1 MQRNNNSIIWNP
13 GELIYEIGSIPE
25 EAYLI
30 LEGYVNIETKDQ
42 FKLNTL
48 GKGEVFGESSLLLGT
63 KRTVT
68 ARADSQKVVAN
79 IIPKDYFMKLKNNDV
94 VLSALIRKTQ
104 VRLMDANKKINQLAN
119 EVSELLSSLKGF
131 AGTSLNSAPR
141 FLNISFFSQPRYGR
155 LARTPAAIS
164 RSESES
170 ESVRERTED
179 PDAKRMVGGCGF
191 SDDAA
196 AGSSQAGDVLQGRR
210 VD

>member
-1 MQRNNNSIIWNP
+1 MCFYTERP
-13 GELIYEIGSIPE
+13 
-25 EAYLI
+25 
-30 LEGYVNIETKDQ
+30 LERVRRERVDWYDKSVFHISQ
-42 FKLNTL
+42 SRWFVFKLT
-48 GKGEVFGESSLLLGT
+48 VFFLRCGVSLQNASSRLNPNN
-63 KRTVT
+63 
-68 ARADSQKVVAN
+68 AFSRATN
-79 IIPKDYFMKLKNNDV
+79 
-94 VLSALIRKTQ
+94 AL
-104 VRLMDANKKINQLAN
+104 
-119 EVSELLSSLKGF
+119 F
-131 AGTSLNSAPR
+131 HH
-141 FLNISFFSQPRYGR
+141 LNISFFSQPRYGR